1 MDDYIE
7 NMETWLD
14 SRKFLISNTELTMSC
29 ISIFQVVAQMM
40 WLMDHIFK
48 YTNFGIVSLIHGD
61 FFIRQVGDA
70 HWDGG
75 PECPL
80 WQKTRQN
87 CWAKRAQFSGLGRF
101 LRISL
106 WMCMIQ
112 HLLLL
117 CFSSPSTVV
126 GLSEVNHAKRPK
138 QCLLLSHE
146 HFILD
151 ADSV

>member
-14 SRKFLISNTELTMSC
+14 SSKFLISNTELTMSC

-70 HWDGG
+70 HWDGE

-87 CWAKRAQFSGLGRF
+87 CWAKRAQFSGPNLT
-101 LRISL
+101 LDVYDPAPAASLLLISL
-106 WMCMIQ
+106 NSCGIKW
-112 HLLLL
+112 
-117 CFSSPSTVV
+117 S
-126 GLSEVNHAKRPK
+126 
-138 QCLLLSHE
+138 
-146 HFILD
+146 
-151 ADSV
+151 